1 MVGGLKV
8 AGWRQWRTRGEEEEE
23 RLGGGGDGRGRTDV
37 CVAADLWRDKGGAQA
52 AGIDGLL
59 VRTGPC
65 VSCFQND

>member
-8 AGWRQWRTRGEEEEE
+8 AGRRQWRTRG
-23 RLGGGGDGRGRTDV
+23 GGGGGASGVWGDGRGRTDV